1 MFLKLR
7 KKGEVFPKVH
17 PREIRNMTEVSRGV
31 YSIQGQD
38 EFIPDSH
45 VYVIG
50 IPDSGDLSIIDA
62 GLMGKGKYKMGAVRK
77 LGIDLADIKRMI
89 MTHTHLDHIGCLRE
103 IMEEVP
109 HAELWIHEAE
119 AEPLEQGDE
128 RGVYGMEMFRTMCM
142 SQYNLKPGAF
152 KFDVTKKLQGGEKL
166 EIGGMSWEVLHIP
179 GHSAGSIALYQPES
193 KVLIP
198 GDTVY
203 ADYAIGRFD
212 LHGADGSEL
221 SRSLMRLAE
230 LHVDVLLPGH
240 NRIVKGVKPGYI
252 RDTAEQWAPYLS

>member
-1 MFLKLR
+1 
-7 KKGEVFPKVH
+7 
-17 PREIRNMTEVSRGV
+17 MTEVSQGV
-31 YSIQGQD
+31 YHIPGQD

-50 IPDSGDLSIIDA
+50 IPDSGDLSIVDA
-62 GLMGKGKYKMGAVRK
+62 GLMGKGRYKLSAIRK
-77 LGIDLADIKRMI
+77 LGLSTEDVRRII

-119 AEPLEQGDE
+119 AAPLEKGDE
-128 RGVYGMEMFRTMCM
+128 QGVYGMDMFRTMCM
-142 SQYNLKPGAF
+142 SQYHLKPGAF
-152 KFDVTKKLQGGEKL
+152 RIDVTRKLRGGETFQ
-166 EIGGMSWEVLHIP
+166 IGGMSWEVLHIP
-179 GHSAGSIALYQPES
+179 GHSAGSIALYQPEQ

-212 LHGADGSEL
+212 LHGADGSAL
-221 SRSLMRLAE
+221 SQSLKRLAK
-230 LHVDVLLPGH
+230 LNVDILLPGH
-240 NRIVKGVKPGYI
+240 NRIVKDVKPGYI
-252 RDTAEQWAPYLS
+252 RDTAEQWAPYLR